1 MKIYFEGF
9 ELWEIIYKFLTE
21 KLLMEVL
28 KLLAK
33 WILNKSKTN
42 PVNESMDIND
52 TLVVTVIDVD
62 SGDTLSSSTW

>member
-33 WILNKSKTN
+33 WILNKPKTN